1 MTDDRRAMWVN
12 CKQCEHVWVALRLPM
27 EMSKAAKI
35 MVKLRCPNCAAD
47 AKKIRVGKGES
58 DAVDTPTNS
67 DERGCS

>member
-35 MVKLRCPNCAAD
+35 MSTNCAAD
-47 AKKIRVGKGES
+47 DQGGKGGE
-58 DAVDTPTNS
+58 
-67 DERGCS
+67 